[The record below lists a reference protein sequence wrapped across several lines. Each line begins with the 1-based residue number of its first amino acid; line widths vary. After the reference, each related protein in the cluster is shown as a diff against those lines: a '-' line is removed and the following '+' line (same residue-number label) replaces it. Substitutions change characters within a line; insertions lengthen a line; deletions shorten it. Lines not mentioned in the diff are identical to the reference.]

1 MTKRSPGLLALIT
14 IVLVGLLVAFFGWLL
29 GQGCSTGMVLCMA
42 PLDVAAYIVVAV
54 MLWLIF
60 TDHGQETAGHG

>member
-14 IVLVGLLVAFFGWLL
+14 VVLIRLLVAFFAWLL
-29 GQGCSTGMVLCMA
+29 GQGCSLGMVLCMA
-42 PLDVAAYIVVAV
+42 SLDVAAYIVVAV